1 MSNRFPPE
9 LGELRV
15 ATATHDV
22 GLEGGYEG
30 NSQSRSQSVDCV
42 RMVHLMRFSLCYVSF
57 KDRKAVAADLKLIYR
72 AASAEEAEQHL
83 EGYRQLNDPSVKQI
97 STCGIIG

>member
-42 RMVHLMRFSLCYVSF
+42 RMVHLVRQSLAYVGY
-57 KDRKAVAADLKLIYR
+57 KQRTEVATDLQTI
-72 AASAEEAEQHL
+72 
-83 EGYRQLNDPSVKQI
+83 
-97 STCGIIG
+97 